1 MHTLRS
7 EDFHAANEWHIC
19 GLGVKNQDAMIAAY
33 EISFTWTINE
43 WPESGSV
50 ASFAEP

>member
-1 MHTLRS
+1 MQQTNGIYVDL
-7 EDFHAANEWHIC
+7 A
-19 GLGVKNQDAMIAAY
+19 LKNQDAMIAAY